1 MNTTKLGIPRCDSCE
16 SSTSNDT
23 YTSVSTN
30 DSTSTSASASASAC
44 ACASNQK
51 NKRETCSNFFDIAIN
66 YLRNCITET
75 PRKNTKSNESITK
88 SVTSSDSEYL
98 HSISSDENIRNL
110 CIDDYE
116 TKITK
121 STIQPDSLDIF
132 SITSTYDI
140 SYQPITPTSS

>member
-1 MNTTKLGIPRCDSCE
+1 MNTTKMGIPRCDSCE
-16 SSTSNDT
+16 SSASCDT
-23 YTSVSTN
+23 DTSVSTN
-30 DSTSTSASASASAC
+30 ESTFSTSA
-44 ACASNQK
+44 ASNQN
-51 NKRETCSNFFDIAIN
+51 NKRETCANFFDFAIN
-66 YLRNCITET
+66 YLRNCSIDT
-75 PRKNTKSNESITK
+75 PRKHSKSNESLTK
-88 SVTSSDSEYL
+88 SVTSNDSDYI

-110 CIDDYE
+110 CIDEYE

>member
-30 DSTSTSASASASAC
+30 DSTSASTSAC

-51 NKRETCSNFFDIAIN
+51 NKRETCDNFFDIAIN
-66 YLRNCITET
+66 YLRNCIIET

-132 SITSTYDI
+132 SITPIYDI
-140 SYQPITPTSS
+140 SYQPANITSS

>member
-1 MNTTKLGIPRCDSCE
+1 MNTIKLGIPRCDSCE

-23 YTSVSTN
+23 YTSVSTS
-30 DSTSTSASASASAC
+30 DSAY
-44 ACASNQK
+44 ASNQK
-51 NKRETCSNFFDIAIN
+51 NKRETCANFFDIAIN

-88 SVTSSDSEYL
+88 SVTSSDSDYL

-121 STIQPDSLDIF
+121 SANQPDSLYIF

-140 SYQPITPTSS
+140 SYQNANITSS

>member
-30 DSTSTSASASASAC
+30 DSTSASTSAC
-44 ACASNQK
+44 ACTSNQK
-51 NKRETCSNFFDIAIN
+51 NKRETCANFFDIAIN
-66 YLRNCITET
+66 YLRNCIIET

-132 SITSTYDI
+132 SITPIYDI
-140 SYQPITPTSS
+140 SYQTANMTSS

>member
-1 MNTTKLGIPRCDSCE
+1 MNTTIMGIPRCDSCE

-30 DSTSTSASASASAC
+30 DSTSESASPSAC
-44 ACASNQK
+44 ACGSNQR
-51 NKRETCSNFFDIAIN
+51 NKRETCANFFDIAIN
-66 YLRNCITET
+66 YLRNCIIET

-88 SVTSSDSEYL
+88 SVTSSDSDYL

-132 SITSTYDI
+132 SITSTYYI
-140 SYQPITPTSS
+140 PYQTSNITSS

>member
-30 DSTSTSASASASAC
+30 DSTSTSAYD
-44 ACASNQK
+44 CASNQK
-51 NKRETCSNFFDIAIN
+51 NKRETCANFFDIAIN
-66 YLRNCITET
+66 YLRNCSIET

-88 SVTSSDSEYL
+88 SVTSNDSEYL

-132 SITSTYDI
+132 SITPIYDI
-140 SYQPITPTSS
+140 SYQTANMTSS